1 METTSQP
8 QLSACGKALEAWYS
22 FRDISKRY
30 ISALS
35 AGVWSGSST
44 TTGGAGRPPHQLPSA
59 YLVLA
64 GQHHSMTQP
73 LPENFTRSVSLPRL
87 LSILHIVAICACTV
101 LKFGFISLI
110 LKILSIL
117 FYFHKCCSGY
127 VISCHRLLNLPLL
140 QNSVPWF
147 ARESRGRTLIHTHL
161 HCSISGVHTPSY
173 LYPATQMI
181 HNNRTGRLPQ
191 KTTALWVS

>member
-22 FRDISKRY
+22 FQDISKRY

-35 AGVWSGSST
+35 AGVWSRSST
-44 TTGGAGRPPHQLPSA
+44 PTGGAGRPPHQLPSA

-73 LPENFTRSVSLPRL
+73 LPENFKLSVSLPRL
-87 LSILHIVAICACTV
+87 LSVLYIVAICARTV
-101 LKFGFISLI
+101 LKFDFINLI
-110 LKILSIL
+110 LQILSIL

-127 VISCHRLLNLPLL
+127 VTSCRLLNLSML
-140 QNSVPWF
+140 QDSVPWF
-147 ARESRGRTLIHTHL
+147 ARESLGHAHIHTHL

-173 LYPATQMI
+173 LYPSTQMI
-181 HNNRTGRLPQ
+181 HNNRTGWPPH
-191 KTTALWVS
+191 KTTVLWVS